1 MPTSVSRTNALL
13 FVALSIIAS
22 SASVA
27 VLTPERPNIIVVLA
41 DDMGFSDL
49 SCFGGE
55 VPTPNIDRLATNG
68 VRFTQFYNM
77 ARCCPSRA
85 ALLTGL
91 YSHQAGVGNM
101 LQDRGPEHP
110 GYRGFLSDRS
120 VTLAEVL
127 HGAGYFT
134 AMAGKWHVGSQPQHW
149 PRQRGFDRFF
159 GSLTGGYYFADSPRA
174 DLIEDD
180 TRISLEALP
189 KGWYCTDAWMD
200 ATTVTNE

>member
-22 SASVA
+22 SASA
-27 VLTPERPNIIVVLA
+27 AAPTPERPNIIVVLA

-110 GYRGFLSDRS
+110 DYRGFLSDRS
-120 VTLAEVL
+120 VTLA
-127 HGAGYFT
+127 
-134 AMAGKWHVGSQPQHW
+134 GSN
-149 PRQRGFDRFF
+149 RQDR
-159 GSLTGGYYFADSPRA
+159 
-174 DLIEDD
+174 
-180 TRISLEALP
+180 
-189 KGWYCTDAWMD
+189 
-200 ATTVTNE
+200 